1 MCVLMLPHSFLFSRY
16 FEWVREIQIVLK
28 DWQDRFM
35 HQRANYDEILL
46 YASNH
51 THLHSLG
58 NTLCVSSLVC
68 DAQDS
73 HQMKTC
79 FLTEFES
86 LNISLIKYIP
96 NLPDVKW
103 CTLPALLQEYGV
115 ALPRKIQDMISKYV
129 LFPGEEK
136 PLHWEAPTN
145 PIPPSTTGRF
155 QPGHEVSLQ
164 LSKSVSLK
172 QLAELI
178 TELTDFQLPLYGHLE
193 MLVFFKLHKSV
204 MFDKYLRVQIAHNTR
219 KLESLRP
226 QSMLPSLQFSGI
238 TFSVPIPSIPTAQ
251 QEREPDK
258 GLPVKVFVESLNN
271 TKELLSKVMQGDAKY
286 SEIVAEGELDLE
298 NLDVTRE
305 FAILVEYSNMNRLV
319 YSGLSG
325 VQSMLELFQ
334 YSNHIHNI
342 DSVCIQYQL
351 KGCLNDSRLSKLK
364 GLVCELKSHD
374 ARAKLT
380 PNEAVGKL
388 QQVKATLGFKEHTNS
403 KCLDLFAAIQDSAA
417 FYQFV
422 RDKQFYGEQGK
433 AIFQQ
438 QYQLITAQL
447 QHEEYDEQVLN
458 HLYAA
463 FKLITPFMDQQQDL
477 GTLMSKVIGLDV
489 TNELRQLE
497 TVNANITLIR
507 LWFSRAE
514 VSMCVNVGFK
524 DYSCVYVHTYV

>member
-1 MCVLMLPHSFLFSRY
+1 M
-16 FEWVREIQIVLK
+16 REIQIVLK
-28 DWQDRFM
+28 DWQDRFL

-58 NTLCVSSLVC
+58 NTLCVSSLIC

-73 HQMKTC
+73 HQMKTQ

-115 ALPRKIQDMISKYV
+115 GLPHKLQKMISQYV
-129 LFPGEEK
+129 LFPGDEK
-136 PLHWEAPTN
+136 PLHWEPPTN
-145 PIPPSTTGRF
+145 PVPPSTTGHF

-164 LSKSVSLK
+164 LSKGVSLY

-178 TELTDFQLPLYGHLE
+178 TELNDFQQLLVGHLE

-204 MFDKYLRVQIAHNTR
+204 MFDKYLRVQIAHNTK
-219 KLESLRP
+219 KLESLKP
-226 QSMLPSLQFSGI
+226 QSILPSLQFSGL
-238 TFSVPIPSIPTAQ
+238 TFSVPIPSIQITQ
-251 QEREPDK
+251 RETEAK
-258 GLPVKVFVESLNN
+258 QGLPVKVFIQSLDG
-271 TKELLSKVMQGDAKY
+271 TKDLLSKVMQGDAKY
-286 SEIVAEGELDLE
+286 SEIIAEGELDLE

-305 FAILVEYSNMNRLV
+305 FAVLVEYSNMKNFV
-319 YSGLSG
+319 CGGLSG

-334 YSNHIHNI
+334 YSNHVHNI

-351 KGCLNDSRLSKLK
+351 KGCLDDPRLTNLK
-364 GLVCELKSHD
+364 GLVWQLKSED

-380 PNEAVGKL
+380 PNEAVRKL
-388 QQVKATLGFKEHTNS
+388 QQVKTTLGFKEKTNS
-403 KCLDLFAAIQDSAA
+403 KCLNLFAVIQDSAA
-417 FYQFV
+417 FYQFI

-433 AIFQQ
+433 AIFHQ

-458 HLYAA
+458 HLLAA
-463 FKLITPFMDQQQDL
+463 FRLITPFMDQHQSL
-477 GTLMSKVIGLDV
+477 GTLMSKVMDLDV

-497 TVNANITLIR
+497 TVNTNITLIR

-514 VSMCVNVGFK
+514 VITCIRFTVRI
-524 DYSCVYVHTYV
+524 CT